1 MLVLA
6 FSAASGWLGGATR
19 PVSPVQRAAVLRR
32 TSAVVL
38 STPNVKAQLLA
49 SCEEFKAAQEAQWAE
64 EAAAGVPDSK
74 TPLQAE
80 SIANIDVTGAST
92 KLSSLRNATVDL
104 IDQLAQSNPTPAPFA
119 GFREAGGGNKLSGSW
134 KLLFTTGA
142 DATVR
147 PSKDKGAATVYQRKR
162 STATRAT
169 SSIASTSTRPTPSC
183 AGRFVNRDALGR
195 ARG

>member
-6 FSAASGWLGGATR
+6 LSAASGWLGSATR
-19 PVSPVQRAAVLRR
+19 PINPVQRAAVLRR

-38 STPNVKAQLLA
+38 STPDVKAQ
-49 SCEEFKAAQEAQWAE
+49 
-64 EAAAGVPDSK
+64 P
-74 TPLQAE
+74 
-80 SIANIDVTGAST
+80 
-92 KLSSLRNATVDL
+92 LRNATVDL

-147 PSKDKGAATVYQRKR
+147 PSKDKGTATVYQVLRR
-162 STATRAT
+162 RRRRPPPAATH
-169 SSIASTSTRPTPSC
+169 RPPRQAPS
-183 AGRFVNRDALGR
+183 AA
-195 ARG
+195 APPPS